1 MVTITKAARR
11 DWAARVNR
19 QAEQMMMIAAAANN
33 DGMRAELLEYASRL
47 EAHAEEIAA
56 AA

>member
-11 DWAARVNR
+11 DWAARISR
-19 QAEQMMMIAAAANN
+19 QAEQMLMIAAAASN

-47 EAHAEEIAA
+47 EAHADQISAA
-56 AA
+56 A